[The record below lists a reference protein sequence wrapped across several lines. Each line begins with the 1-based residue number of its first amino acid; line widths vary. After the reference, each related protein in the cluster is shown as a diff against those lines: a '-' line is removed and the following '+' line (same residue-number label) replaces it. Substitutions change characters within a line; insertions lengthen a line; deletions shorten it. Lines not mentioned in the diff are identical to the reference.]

1 MVTVSDEAPTNEDAA
16 PLAAAS
22 KELHNAGWAKAF
34 TMGEMLGGWRRL
46 VREIEVGYTMTVD
59 DYTNDLTSRDW
70 LDLVLDR
77 VTDPMRKRIER
88 DLEPLDRRYRDATI
102 DDGGAALAHFF
113 RIDAKGGWWWR
124 RRPTLLTGE
133 LAEDLQ
139 RAGVIEGPATT

>member
-1 MVTVSDEAPTNEDAA
+1 MPVGDDAPTREDAA
-16 PLAAAS
+16 SLTTSSQA
-22 KELHNAGWAKAF
+22 LRDNGWAKAF
-34 TMGEMLGGWRRL
+34 TLGEMLGRWSAL

-77 VTDPMRKRIER
+77 VTDRMRQRVEG
-88 DLEPLDRRYRDATI
+88 DLEPLDRRYRDATV
-102 DDGGAALAHFF
+102 DDGGTALAHFF
-113 RIDAKGGWWWR
+113 RVDTKGGWWWR

-133 LAEDLQ
+133 LAEDLR